1 MNLLFTVAAL
11 TVLVSGLC
19 SLFEATLYSTRTG
32 ALEAYRAEGR
42 HKALAQRLIQM
53 KKDIAVPTSA
63 ILILNT
69 LANTA
74 GATVCGMLAAEFW
87 GTEWVL
93 AFSGC
98 LTLAILFLG
107 EILPKT
113 YGAMHWR
120 SMWHLI
126 VWPLAVMQKGLYPVV
141 VVTRHFA
148 DFFTGRGGAPGV
160 TEDEIVATIRMG
172 AKSGELSPNELQ
184 LLDAVF
190 HFDEMVARQIMVP
203 RREVVIFQLGWSLTK
218 CLEVAKATQHT
229 RYPLCKTSL
238 DSVVGIVHIKDL
250 LGVAIDQPFDINSVA
265 RPVRHIPDTI
275 RLSRVLREMQTT
287 RQHMA
292 VVDDEY
298 GTAVGLVT
306 LENVM
311 EQIVGA
317 VQDEFDMELP
327 EVVREEAGA
336 FVVLGHVPIERVN
349 RELDIGLYAADVD
362 SISGLLVSKT
372 GRLLRA
378 GETVELEGVTAE
390 VLEVKAGRATRIRL
404 RVHRHAGAGEDNAAE
419 GTDREDT
426 AS

>member
-1 MNLLFTVAAL
+1 MTVLFTVAAL
-11 TVLVSGLC
+11 TVLISGLC
-19 SLFEATLYSTRTG
+19 SLFEATLYSTRMG
-32 ALEAYRAEGR
+32 ALEAYRSEGKY
-42 HKALAQRLIQM
+42 KALARRFIEM
-53 KKDIAVPTSA
+53 KKDIPVPTSA
-63 ILILNT
+63 ILVLNT

-74 GATVCGMLAAEFW
+74 GATVCGMLAAQLW
-87 GTEWVL
+87 GAEWVL
-93 AFSGC
+93 AFSGV

-120 SMWHLI
+120 GMWHLI
-126 VWPLAVMQKGLYPVV
+126 VWPLVVMLKALYPVV
-141 VVTRHFA
+141 VITRKFA
-148 DFFTGRGGAPGV
+148 NFFTGRGGAPGV

-203 RREVVIFQLGWSLTK
+203 RREVVIFQTSWSMTK
-218 CLEVAKATQHT
+218 CLEVAKATEHT
-229 RYPLCKTSL
+229 RYPLCKASL
-238 DSVVGIVHIKDL
+238 DSVVGMVHIKDFV
-250 LGVAIDQPFDINSVA
+250 GVPLDQPFDINSVV
-265 RPVRHIPDTI
+265 RPVRHVPDTI
-275 RLSRVLREMQTT
+275 RLSRLLREMQTT

-306 LENVM
+306 LENVV

-336 FVVLGHVPIERVN
+336 YVVLGHLPIERIN
-349 RELDIGLYAADVD
+349 RELGLDLYAADVD
-362 SISGLLVSKT
+362 SLSGLLVSRT

-378 GETVELEGVTAE
+378 GETVEIEGVTAE

-404 RVHRHAGAGEDNAAE
+404 RLHREDEPSAEAGETGGE
-419 GTDREDT
+419 PG
-426 AS
+426 S